1 MIFFLKMVIKP
12 VSTATVTEGID
23 QQFTVKRHLNFFTL
37 CRGIQLL
44 MQCAIWLFQQ
54 YTTVNCKKVTK
65 IYFSTQE
72 TAISTFK
79 TVSAIPCS
87 AQFRLFRY
95 YFTFQILKKYFFS
108 KYFSWGLNRNGIPSF
123 KSIRSHFTTSAEPRK
138 LPPEAVFIGRPDV
151 LGVLRTC

>member
-1 MIFFLKMVIKP
+1 
-12 VSTATVTEGID
+12 
-23 QQFTVKRHLNFFTL
+23 
-37 CRGIQLL
+37 
-44 MQCAIWLFQQ
+44 MQCAIRLFQQ

-95 YFTFQILKKYFFS
+95 YFTFQILRKYFFS
-108 KYFSWGLNRNGIPSF
+108 KYFSWGLNRNSIPSF
-123 KSIRSHFTTSAEPRK
+123 KSIRSHLTISAEPRTR
-138 LPPEAVFIGRPDV
+138 PPEAISRGRPDV
-151 LGVLRTC
+151 FGFGKTTSDWLETWYTFKFWDNLKGGVGASSSKNSFKICTLC